1 MKAREH
7 KFYCENTA
15 RKAELRSKIDDYI
28 DELIIRRDKKIKDG
42 REIFVFMDRIFDL
55 SLMDYDEAALT
66 ALLERVI
73 ATVQDVKNRRL
84 LGDFIIALENN
95 LRRWKEEKFLPKF
108 YDILGD
114 GWSKDYELKKDF
126 TRQNVDAGE
135 LAFFVRAA
143 FWNIKFK
150 RYSWDVN
157 LARKDLECAAKIF
170 GSAQAQSYLDH
181 GTGELGEELVKFKDA
196 DAECLAN
203 DVFAQVR
210 VKIKNET
217 ASAYK
222 KALNFIVKLLQAG
235 FAASYAV
242 KLSSKAQKTYLP
254 IKGLAQTQTHRFFAA
269 ALAHGLDGELE
280 LYANEALKHK
290 FEFYADT
297 DGEKCLMGGSYAV
310 FGLALKSEKYF
321 GLARRYFETVDA
333 EHQSA
338 HIKFIEAFIDRH
350 GISER
355 SLEVICAGLLS
366 YQEDKIY
373 KSLRALMSE
382 PANKALFARA
392 ISGLSEYEK
401 ESAAYAVWGKDWR
414 KQILG

>member
-1 MKAREH
+1 
-7 KFYCENTA
+7 
-15 RKAELRSKIDDYI
+15 
-28 DELIIRRDKKIKDG
+28 
-42 REIFVFMDRIFDL
+42 
-55 SLMDYDEAALT
+55 
-66 ALLERVI
+66 
-73 ATVQDVKNRRL
+73 

-108 YDILGD
+108 YDISDD

-126 TRQNVDAGE
+126 TRQGVDAGE
-135 LAFFVRAA
+135 LAFFVRTAL
-143 FWNIKFK
+143 WNIKFK
-150 RYSWDVN
+150 RYSWDVD
-157 LARKDLECAAKIF
+157 LARKDLECAAKIL

-181 GTGELGEELVKFKDA
+181 GTGELPCELVKFKDA
-196 DAECLAN
+196 DAECSAN

-222 KALNFIVKLLQAG
+222 KALNFIIKLLQAG
-235 FAASYAV
+235 FPASYAV
-242 KLSSKAQKTYLP
+242 KLSSKAQKVYLP
-254 IKGLAQTQTHRFFAA
+254 IKGLAPTPTHRFFAA
-269 ALAHGLDGELE
+269 ALAHGPDGELE

-297 DGEKCLMGGSYAV
+297 DGEKCLMSGSYAV

-338 HIKFIEAFIDRH
+338 HIKFIEAFIDRY

-355 SLEVICAGLLS
+355 SLEVIVAGLLS

-373 KSLRALMSE
+373 KSLKALMSE
-382 PANKALFARA
+382 SANKALFAHA

-414 KQILG
+414 KEILG

>member
-1 MKAREH
+1 M
-7 KFYCENTA
+7 
-15 RKAELRSKIDDYI
+15 
-28 DELIIRRDKKIKDG
+28 
-42 REIFVFMDRIFDL
+42 
-55 SLMDYDEAALT
+55 
-66 ALLERVI
+66 
-73 ATVQDVKNRRL
+73 
-84 LGDFIIALENN
+84 
-95 LRRWKEEKFLPKF
+95 
-108 YDILGD
+108 
-114 GWSKDYELKKDF
+114 
-126 TRQNVDAGE
+126 
-135 LAFFVRAA
+135 
-143 FWNIKFK
+143 
-150 RYSWDVN
+150 N

-170 GSAQAQSYLDH
+170 GSAQAQSYLDR
-181 GTGELGEELVKFKDA
+181 GTGEFEGELVKFKDA

-235 FAASYAV
+235 FPASYAV
-242 KLSSKAQKTYLP
+242 KLSSKAQKVYLP
-254 IKGLAQTQTHRFFAA
+254 IKGLAPTQTHRFFAA
-269 ALAHGLDGELE
+269 ALAYGLDEELE

-297 DGEKCLMGGSYAV
+297 DGEKCLMSGSYAV

-338 HIKFIEAFIDRH
+338 HIKFIEAFIDRY
-350 GISER
+350 GISEH
-355 SLEVICAGLLS
+355 SLEVIVAGLLS

-373 KSLRALMSE
+373 KSLKALMKG
-382 PANKALFARA
+382 PANKALFAHA

-401 ESAAYAVWGKDWR
+401 ESAAYAVWGKNWR
-414 KQILG
+414 KQISI